1 MKYLFLNDVKY
12 NKYLSQHLIYYFLPD
27 NNICKLNYI
36 KNGKQPKQ
44 GKRGQAKPKQT
55 TTAQQLEQLSVRVC
69 EMCRNSIKATFY
81 G

>member
-1 MKYLFLNDVKY
+1 VSRNLPPRNPHLFK
-12 NKYLSQHLIYYFLPD
+12 KKG
-27 NNICKLNYI
+27 NIE

>member
-1 MKYLFLNDVKY
+1 LTCARQTTANLSGGCLGICPLEAPTSLKKKY
-12 NKYLSQHLIYYFLPD
+12 IE
-27 NNICKLNYI
+27 

>member
-1 MKYLFLNDVKY
+1 LTCARQTTANLSGGCLGICPPRNPHLFK
-12 NKYLSQHLIYYFLPD
+12 KKE
-27 NNICKLNYI
+27 NIE